1 MINAALARASV
12 VIGCVVLTLTGC
24 STGGRENGGTVTGT
38 PYTFAPETATITV
51 GKLKGAVAA
60 GSTVSWFN
68 APLAEARE
76 LGPVDSIKSNGDF
89 RPDAYLKQQV
99 QRAFEAKGVRFARE
113 AGSTRYQLLV
123 AAGTGEHLTDE
134 LHEVFRIYPGM
145 GAVGL
150 KNGAVMV
157 AVLDSVR
164 NIAIWRGAVEGA
176 LLQGISSAEHSQR
189 VDNAID
195 SLMARIQL

>member
-1 MINAALARASV
+1 MKKAALARAYAV
-12 VIGCVVLTLTGC
+12 GLVVLTLTAC
-24 STGGRENGGTVTGT
+24 STGGREGSGAVTGT
-38 PYTFAPETATITV
+38 PYTYAPETATITV

-76 LGPVDSIKSNGDF
+76 LGPVETIESNGDF

-99 QRAFEAKGVRFARE
+99 QRAFEAKGVKFARE
-113 AGSTRYQLLV
+113 AGSTRYQLIV

>member
-1 MINAALARASV
+1 MKKAALARACAV
-12 VIGCVVLTLTGC
+12 GLVVLTLTAC
-24 STGGRENGGTVTGT
+24 STGGREGRGTVTGT
-38 PYTFAPETATITV
+38 PYTYAPETATITV

-76 LGPVDSIKSNGDF
+76 LGPVETIESNGDF

-99 QRAFEAKGVRFARE
+99 QRAFEAKGVKFASE
-113 AGSTRYQLLV
+113 AGSTRYQLIV

>member
-1 MINAALARASV
+1 MKKAALARAYAV
-12 VIGCVVLTLTGC
+12 GLVVLTLTAC
-24 STGGRENGGTVTGT
+24 STGGREGSGTVTGT
-38 PYTFAPETATITV
+38 PYTYAPETATITV

-76 LGPVDSIKSNGDF
+76 LGPVETIESNGDF

-99 QRAFEAKGVRFARE
+99 QRAFEAKGVKFASE
-113 AGSTRYQLLV
+113 AGSTRYQLIV

-176 LLQGISSAEHSQR
+176 LLQDISSAEHSQR